1 MRGRTLS
8 RRRRRTIVPCVIVVA
23 TAMGGCAGR
32 VSPPGAVSPDR
43 PGYTDTPPALPAGA
57 LQVEVGSTDDRTATV
72 EYSTIGETLL
82 RVGVG
87 ARSELR
93 LFGNSYAIRS
103 TTGLARVDGMEDPKV
118 GIKTNLR
125 VVPDSLHSFIPN
137 VAALVAVTLPAG
149 APGLTAGRAQ
159 PEAKLA
165 VNWTTPSPLS
175 VYSNVGA
182 GAVYDGSRWGEH
194 GWLSVA
200 VWYAVNP
207 RISLLGE
214 GISVRSL
221 GGTALPSNAA
231 DAGITYLINDR
242 FQIDLRA
249 GHGFGGAAGSERF
262 VGAGF
267 ARRW

>member
-1 MRGRTLS
+1 MQRLAPARCARGA
-8 RRRRRTIVPCVIVVA
+8 IVPYAMIVA
-23 TAMGGCAGR
+23 TAVAGCAGR

-43 PGYTDTPPALPAGA
+43 PGYTDTPPVLPAGA
-57 LQVEVGSTDDRTATV
+57 LQVEAGYTDDRAGTL

-87 ARSELR
+87 ARTELR

-103 TTGLARVDGMEDPKV
+103 TTGLASVGGMEDPKI

-125 VVPDSLHSFIPN
+125 AIPDSVHSLTPN
-137 VAALVAVTLPAG
+137 VAVLVAVTLPAG
-149 APGLTAGRAQ
+149 GTGLSARRAQ

-165 VNWTTPSPLS
+165 ANSTTPSPFS
-175 VYSNVGA
+175 VYTNAGA
-182 GAVYDGSRWGEH
+182 GGVYDGSRWGEH
-194 GWLSVA
+194 GWVSVA
-200 VWYAVNP
+200 LWYAVNP
-207 RISLLGE
+207 SISLMAE

-221 GGTALPSNAA
+221 GGIALPSNAA

-242 FQIDLRA
+242 LQIDLRA
-249 GHGFGGAAGSERF
+249 GHGFGGTSGSEHF

-267 ARRW
+267 PRRW